1 MTHDIKIG
9 LFSINTDH
17 LVDGEA
23 LATVATAAEQAG
35 FESLWTAEHVVL
47 PDPQIPP
54 SPLPPDARLLDPTV
68 ALGYVAAVTNE
79 IKLGTGIIILPQRN
93 PLVLAKEL
101 ASVDVLSNGRMIF
114 GIGVGYLQPEFEAIG
129 VPMEDRG
136 ARATEYIE
144 AMRSIWNDN
153 DPSYD
158 GKFVSFS
165 GVKSYPQPIQRPGP
179 PVVMGGHSK
188 PAWRRAVTHCE
199 GWYGFMLNPE
209 ATGENLAGLA
219 RAGEQYERPDWMN
232 ELEITV
238 TPRMRPG
245 PEMIDAYSELGVDRL
260 VLLAGAQ
267 SVDESLAFIEHI
279 HDTLLSQ

>member
-1 MTHDIKIG
+1 MTHDIDIG

-23 LATVATAAEQAG
+23 LAKVASAAEQAG

-47 PDPQIPP
+47 PDPQVPP
-54 SPLPPDARLLDPTV
+54 SPLPPDARLLDPAV
-68 ALGYVAAVTNE
+68 ALGYVAAVTTE

-101 ASVDVLSNGRMIF
+101 ASVDVLSGGRTIF

-129 VPMEDRG
+129 IPMEDRG

-144 AMRSIWNDN
+144 AMRSIWNDE
-153 DPSYD
+153 DPSYS
-158 GKFVSFS
+158 GEFVSFS
-165 GVKSYPQPIQRPGP
+165 GVKAYPQPVQRPGP

-209 ATGENLAGLA
+209 ATAENLAGLA
-219 RAGEQYERPDWMN
+219 HAEQQCDRPDWMD
-232 ELEITV
+232 ELQITV

-245 PEMIDAYSELGVDRL
+245 PEMIEKYGELGVDRL
-260 VLLAGAQ
+260 VLLGGAQ

-279 HDTLLSQ
+279 HDTLLS